1 MVFSIER
8 LDSNSIIHG
17 LNEAPTIISTPLPAV
32 MKLNTTNIKWKER
45 SDLDSRHGL
54 QNQWIINKS
63 IIFNKPI
70 YWLSSNFIPENN
82 KKPKFSRKNFT
93 KFFRIE
99 NFGFWFF
106 LGTKSEISQYIGLL
120 KIIDLLMI
128 LGFYD
133 QWKEKYRHHWQSMR
147 QQQDKMV
154 FNMGQ
159 GSYRRS
165 RGSMLIRFWAAG
177 ANHMKLFYSITGTD
191 FRKLKTKDNPFI
203 WKIFKLFLKFH
214 FLRIE
219 TN

>member
-70 YWLSSNFIPENN
+70 YWHSFEDIFWVWQNYGFSN
-82 KKPKFSRKNFT
+82 
-93 KFFRIE
+93 
-99 NFGFWFF
+99 
-106 LGTKSEISQYIGLL
+106 
-120 KIIDLLMI
+120 
-128 LGFYD
+128 
-133 QWKEKYRHHWQSMR
+133 QWKERYHHHWQSMR

-191 FRKLKTKDNPFI
+191 FRKLRMLHWFEKFSNYFWHFSFVVLKQIEIVILRN
-203 WKIFKLFLKFH
+203 WQELRNWSFLI
-214 FLRIE
+214 L
-219 TN
+219 